1 MHGFAYHT
9 AGFTLDTERFRRP
22 EDIMKTNH
30 QLQLDV
36 IAELTWEP
44 SVEASDIGVVTKDG
58 VVTLTGHVRT
68 FAEKVAAEKATE
80 RVEGVHAVANE
91 VEVRIPSSARRDD
104 ADIARAALDNLK
116 WNVSVPDDR
125 IKLVV
130 QDGWV
135 RLDGEVDWQYQRTA
149 AENAVRPLNGV
160 RGVSNTIRIRPHVQT
175 KDVRDAITAALKR
188 SAEVEAQQIRVE
200 AKDGKVTLRGRVH
213 SWAERNAVEHAA
225 WAAPG
230 VTTVEDHLSVEGHTY
245 V

>member
-1 MHGFAYHT
+1 M
-9 AGFTLDTERFRRP
+9 R
-22 EDIMKTNH
+22 TNQ

-36 IAELTWEP
+36 IDELSWEP

-68 FAEKVAAEKATE
+68 YAEKVAAEKAAE

-91 VEVRIPSSARRDD
+91 VEVRIPSSSRRDD
-104 ADIARAALDNLK
+104 ADIARAALDTLK
-116 WNVSVPDDR
+116 WNVSIPDDR

-135 RLDGEVDWQYQRTA
+135 RLDGEVDWQYQRA
-149 AENAVRPLNGV
+149 ATEYAVRPLNGV
-160 RGVSNTIRIRPHVQT
+160 RGVSNNIRISPRVHAR
-175 KDVRDAITAALKR
+175 DVRDAIAAALKR

-200 AKDGKVTLRGRVH
+200 AKNGKVTLSGRVH
-213 SWAERNAVEHAA
+213 SWAERNAAKSAA

-245 V
+245 A

>member
-1 MHGFAYHT
+1 M
-9 AGFTLDTERFRRP
+9 L
-22 EDIMKTNH
+22 KTNH

-36 IAELTWEP
+36 IDELSWEP

-68 FAEKVAAEKATE
+68 YAEKVAAEKAAE

-91 VEVRIPSSARRDD
+91 VEVRIPSGARRDD
-104 ADIARAALDNLK
+104 AEIARAALDSLK

-130 QDGWV
+130 EDGWV

-149 AENAVRPLNGV
+149 AEDAVRPLNGV
-160 RGVSNTIRIRPHVQT
+160 RGVSNTIRMGLRVHA
-175 KDVRDAITAALKR
+175 KDVRDAIAAALRR
-188 SAEVEAQQIRVE
+188 SADVEAQQIRVE

-213 SWAERNAVEHAA
+213 SWAERNAAEHAA

-230 VTTVEDHLSVEGHTY
+230 VIAVEDHLSVEGHTY
-245 V
+245 M

>member
-1 MHGFAYHT
+1 
-9 AGFTLDTERFRRP
+9 
-22 EDIMKTNH
+22 MKTNH

-36 IAELTWEP
+36 IDELTWEP

-68 FAEKVAAEKATE
+68 YAEKVAAEKATE

-91 VEVRIPSSARRDD
+91 VEVRIPSNARRDD

-116 WNVSVPDDR
+116 WNVAVPDER

-149 AENAVRPLNGV
+149 AEHAVRPLSGV
-160 RGVSNTIRIRPHVQT
+160 RGVSNTIHISPRVQA
-175 KDVRDAITAALKR
+175 KDVRDAIAAALKR

-213 SWAERNAVEHAA
+213 SWAERNAAEYAA

-230 VTTVEDHLSVEGHTY
+230 VITVEDHLSVEGHTY